1 MAHLGVTCTDCRYKY
16 YAKVNGVTTRRKHK
30 NQIGGVMILLSYH
43 HMDYFFTS
51 MQLCALPP
59 SLFLVIA
66 HSADKGRFG
75 SYMKLCDFTLLFMTL
90 QVELRLNKRIISET
104 QTS

>member
-1 MAHLGVTCTDCRYKY
+1 MTLDLPFADGSAVE
-16 YAKVNGVTTRRKHK
+16 
-30 NQIGGVMILLSYH
+30 
-43 HMDYFFTS
+43 
-51 MQLCALPP
+51 QLDL
-59 SLFLVIA
+59 LFLLGT
-66 HSADKGRFG
+66 ADKGRFG